1 MFTLSHR
8 ITIKDVAREAGVSV
22 ATVSYVINNR
32 TDLRISDATRKKVLQ
47 ISNLLGYTPN
57 QSAQA
62 LATSRKRMVALYVSP
77 ETSVLKL
84 AEQMYLM
91 NFLSS
96 FFHEKNYGL
105 TYLSRSFTER
115 YDQAAAILCCDT
127 PSEYFFE
134 IGDRNFIPLLALDCM
149 ILGNGLFFQ
158 INSDYSRIAREAAAF
173 FNGDSYKLISLTP
186 SNHERKA
193 LIEQTFPDVVY
204 IDTPE
209 QLVAYRKD
217 RLLVLDHSL
226 YTLLADADD
235 AAQRICYHPL
245 ISTEK
250 AEALYTCMEYA
261 LSRTPDTQ
269 HDVRI

>member
-1 MFTLSHR
+1 MSHR

-77 ETSVLKL
+77 EASVLKL

-96 FFHEKNYGL
+96 FFHDKNYGL
-105 TYLSRSFTER
+105 NYLSRSFTER
-115 YDQAAAILCCDT
+115 YDQADAIICCDT
-127 PSEYFFE
+127 PSEYFRE

-149 ILGNGLFFQ
+149 VHGNGLFFQ
-158 INSDYSRIAREAAAF
+158 INSDYARIAKEADAF
-173 FNGDSYKLISLTP
+173 FSGASYKLLSLAP
-186 SNHERKA
+186 ANQERKA
-193 LIEQTFPDVVY
+193 LIEQAFPEVVY
-204 IDTPE
+204 IDAPE
-209 QLVAYRKD
+209 QLTAYRKD
-217 RLLVLDHSL
+217 RLLILEHSL
-226 YTLLADADD
+226 YTLLSDADD
-235 AAQRICYHPL
+235 ATQRICYKPL

-250 AEALYTCMEYA
+250 AEALLTCMEFA
-261 LSRTPDTQ
+261 LDRTPDTQ

>member
-1 MFTLSHR
+1 MSHR

-57 QSAQA
+57 PSAQA

-77 ETSVLKL
+77 EASVLKL

-96 FFHEKNYGL
+96 FFHDKNYGL

-115 YDQAAAILCCDT
+115 YDQADSIICCDT

-149 ILGNGLFFQ
+149 VSGNGLFFQ
-158 INSDYSRIAREAAAF
+158 INSDYSRIAKEADAF
-173 FNGDSYKLISLTP
+173 FGGASYKLISLTP
-186 SNHERKA
+186 SNQERKA
-193 LIEQTFPDVVY
+193 LIEQTFPEVIY

-209 QLVAYRKD
+209 ELAAYRKD
-217 RLLVLDHSL
+217 RLLVLEHSL
-226 YTLLADADD
+226 YSLLVDADD
-235 AAQRICYHPL
+235 AAQRICYKPL
-245 ISTEK
+245 LTTEK
-250 AEALYTCMEYA
+250 AEALFTCMEYA
-261 LSRTPDTQ
+261 LDRTPDTQ